1 VKGHHHTKKEFFMPN
16 TFEKIAVS
24 SIFLVAGF
32 LPSVAAQEPT
42 KPEVQAEPSCR
53 YCPNPEFPEEA
64 RKARISS
71 GKVFVEVTISEK
83 GDVVEPDNIRV
94 ILEEPPGVGFAKN
107 AADVVKKWKFN
118 PATLKD
124 GKPTKTRTKVHVQFT
139 WEGEEKH

>member
-1 VKGHHHTKKEFFMPN
+1 MPN
-16 TFEKIAVS
+16 KFEKVVVS

-42 KPEVQAEPSCR
+42 KPEVQAEQPSQPSCR
-53 YCPNPEFPEEA
+53 YCPNPAFPEEA

-94 ILEEPPGVGFAKN
+94 ILEEPPGVGFARN
-107 AADVVKKWKFN
+107 AVDVVKKWKFN

-124 GKPTKTRTKVHVQFT
+124 GKPTKIRTKVHVQFT
-139 WEGEEKH
+139 WEGGEKH